1 MRKLRYMMRN
11 NLIPKLHVNSPYEL
25 EIEVLK
31 KNSIEG
37 IIIDIDNTLVPWS
50 EKFADEKVIE
60 LVNKLVKAGF
70 KLCILSNG
78 TKNRVAMFNREL
90 KLPAVHNAAKPS
102 RAAFRKAIKL
112 LGTDPQNTAVIG
124 DQIFTDILGG
134 NRLELFTI
142 LVVPLSSKEFLW
154 TRFVRQIEKMVL
166 KKYKDSLK
174 NNKE

>member
-1 MRKLRYMMRN
+1 MKN
-11 NLIPKLHVNSPYEL
+11 NLIPNMHINSPYEL
-25 EIEVLK
+25 DIEILK

-50 EKFADEKVIE
+50 EKYADQRVID
-60 LVNKLVKAGF
+60 LVNKFIHAGF

-78 TKNRVAMFNREL
+78 TKNRVSLFNKDL

-102 RAAFRKAIKL
+102 RAAFKKAL
-112 LGTDPQNTAVIG
+112 GHLGTNSNNTAVVG

-134 NRLELFTI
+134 NRLGLYTI

-154 TRFVRQIEKMVL
+154 TRFVRQIEKVIL
-166 KKYKDSLK
+166 RKYKHLIEKAADK
-174 NNKE
+174 I

>member
-1 MRKLRYMMRN
+1 MRN

-31 KNSIEG
+31 KNFIEG

-50 EKFADEKVIE
+50 EKYADQRVVG
-60 LVNKLVKAGF
+60 LVNKLIEAGF

-78 TKNRVAMFNREL
+78 TKNRVAVFNREL
-90 KLPAVHNAAKPS
+90 MLPAVHNAAKPS
-102 RAAFRKAIKL
+102 RAAFNKAIRL
-112 LGTDPQNTAVIG
+112 LGTKPQHTAVIG

-134 NRLELFTI
+134 NRLGLFTI

-154 TRFVRQIEKMVL
+154 TRFVRQIEKIVL
-166 KKYKDSLK
+166 KKYKQLNEK
-174 NNKE
+174 